1 MPVCLHV
8 CVCVYLRLYSL
19 SACLSLSLSLSLS
32 FTLCLS
38 TLSIE
43 PCIYACHTG
52 DLIGDW
58 TSKKMP
64 RKSQGK
70 YLKYDRNTLE
80 NALQAIKERHMS
92 IKGASKEFGVPR
104 STLTDHVHGR
114 SNLAVRPGRKRSVP
128 EEIENEIV
136 DKAIA
141 AAEAGFPLTKRTF
154 LIKIGTIV
162 KQLKLKTMFKNDTP
176 GDDYWRCLIREAS
189 RSGHQKCGGL
199 RNKPYEGN
207 NKNGCHEV
215 F

>member
-1 MPVCLHV
+1 
-8 CVCVYLRLYSL
+8 
-19 SACLSLSLSLSLS
+19 
-32 FTLCLS
+32 
-38 TLSIE
+38 
-43 PCIYACHTG
+43 
-52 DLIGDW
+52 
-58 TSKKMP
+58 MP

-92 IKGASKEFGVPR
+92 IKAASKESGVPR

-114 SNLAVRPGRKRSVP
+114 SNLEMRPGRKRSIP

-141 AAEAGFPLTKRTF
+141 AVEAGFPLTKRTF

-176 GDDYWRCLIREAS
+176 GDDYWRCLKERRPDLVIRSAEA
-189 RSGHQKCGGL
+189 CGINRMRGTRRKVVMKYFDDLEKMIQDLNLEGKPQCIWNCDETGL
-199 RNKPYEGN
+199 
-207 NKNGCHEV
+207 NGLK
-215 F
+215 